1 MRDDQNIEAGVTSWG
16 LGNVPKSRKMWQQA
30 LSFTKYDFE
39 YRMAI
44 RLSLAL
50 MRCDELDTTDE
61 YVESRETKGLS
72 TQIRKRMPIVIE
84 H

>member
-1 MRDDQNIEAGVTSWG
+1 MTSWG
-16 LGNVPKSRKMWQQA
+16 LDNVPKSRIMWQKA

-50 MRCDELDTTDE
+50 MRCDELDVE

>member
-1 MRDDQNIEAGVTSWG
+1 
-16 LGNVPKSRKMWQQA
+16 
-30 LSFTKYDFE
+30 
-39 YRMAI
+39 MAI

-50 MRCDELDTTDE
+50 MRCDELDVE